1 MPSDPAGRIGPA
13 LEPGGG
19 SSPQAADRASVPTAE
34 DSDVAAMRRALGL
47 AARVRGRTSPNPWV
61 GALVMAGATVLGEG
75 ATAPPGGPHAE
86 VAALDAAGRRA
97 RGATLVVTL
106 EPCAHQGRTPPCVD
120 AILAAGIARVVVAL
134 SDPDP
139 QVSGRGIEALRQ
151 AGVVV
156 RTGVCATEAAELL
169 APYLVHRLRQR
180 PFVTLKLAATLD
192 GRVAAPDGSSRWIT
206 GEAARRDVHR
216 LRAEADAVGV
226 GAGTIRADDPELTVR
241 DVPSPG
247 QPLRVVFGRA
257 APTARVHPALE
268 LTGPL
273 RQALAELAERGVLH
287 LLVEGGPRLAHDL
300 HAAGVVDRYVVY
312 VAPAL
317 LGGSDGRGLLEGP
330 GVARM
335 ADAWRGRLV
344 DVVRLGADVRLTVEP
359 EEPTWAAWVA
369 GRSAGLEASRRPTP
383 PAGPTRSGRRSER
396 G

>member
-1 MPSDPAGRIGPA
+1 MSAPDGAF
-13 LEPGGG
+13 
-19 SSPQAADRASVPTAE
+19 SPPTAE
-34 DSDVAAMRRALGL
+34 PAIVPDGEDLEVAAMRRALGL
-47 AARVRGRTSPNPWV
+47 SAGVRGRTSPNPWV
-61 GALVMAGATVLGEG
+61 GALVLAGATVLGEG
-75 ATAPPGGPHAE
+75 ATSPPGGPHAE
-86 VAALDAAGRRA
+86 VVALGAAGRRA

-139 QVSGRGIEALRQ
+139 RVSGRGIETLRR

-169 APYLVHRLRQR
+169 APYLVHRLLGR

-226 GAGTIRADDPELTVR
+226 GAGTVRADDPALTVR
-241 DVPSPG
+241 DVPSPR

-257 APTARVHPALE
+257 PRTARVQPALE
-268 LTGPL
+268 VTGPL
-273 RQALAELAERGVLH
+273 RQTLAELAERGVLH

-317 LGGSDGRGLLEGP
+317 LGGSDGQSLLEGP
-330 GVARM
+330 GVGRM
-335 ADAWRGRLV
+335 VDAWRGRLV

-359 EEPTWAAWVA
+359 EEPVWADWVA
-369 GRSAGLEASRRPTP
+369 GRAARRDPP
-383 PAGPTRSGRRSER
+383 SEPVLPAGPLPSGPRWPSGPRYPS
-396 G
+396 GPK